1 MGVLL
6 LVRHGQA
13 SLGTADYDRL
23 SDIGRRQAQVT
34 GARLARTDLVID
46 RVVSG
51 GLTRQRDT
59 AQALLAA
66 LGWPASRLRI
76 DERLDEYDHVEVM
89 ARHTNEVT
97 FSTATAEGEVGRAL
111 QSTLEEAIG
120 RWISGETGYKESHAA
135 FIDRVLAAIGHL
147 VAEPVLAA
155 LGWPASRLRI
165 DERLDEY
172 DHVGVMALYTS
183 EVTFETATADG
194 ERGRALQSTLEEAIG
209 RWIAGDSGDGETHE
223 AFIGR
228 VMDSITE
235 LATAP
240 GATIAVTSGGVIA
253 AYCALALGL
262 PAERWPGLARLIV
275 NASITKI
282 ITGHTGTNMVTFND
296 HAHLETD
303 RALITYR

>member
-34 GARLARTDLVID
+34 GARLAGIDLPVD

-51 GLTRQRDT
+51 ALTRQRDT
-59 AQALLAA
+59 AEPVLAA
-66 LGWPASRLRI
+66 LGWPGSRLRI
-76 DERLDEYDHVEVM
+76 DERLDEYDHVGVM
-89 ARHTNEVT
+89 AQHTTEVT
-97 FSTATAEGEVGRAL
+97 FSTATTEGEAGRAL

-120 RWISGETGYKESHAA
+120 RWISGETGY
-135 FIDRVLAAIGHL
+135 
-147 VAEPVLAA
+147 
-155 LGWPASRLRI
+155 
-165 DERLDEY
+165 
-172 DHVGVMALYTS
+172 
-183 EVTFETATADG
+183 
-194 ERGRALQSTLEEAIG
+194 Q
-209 RWIAGDSGDGETHE
+209 ETHD

-228 VMDSITE
+228 VMGAIPE
-235 LATAP
+235 LAAAP
-240 GATIAVTSGGVIA
+240 GGTVAVTSGGVIA

-262 PAERWPGLARLIV
+262 PVERWPGLARLVV
-275 NASITKI
+275 NASITKV
-282 ITGHTGTNMVTFND
+282 ITGHTGTNLVTFND